1 MRHTAGRPCP
11 RRIIEFLQKI
21 LHGILTA
28 AVLGYADRLSKT
40 RFNDINVQE
49 MPSLSS
55 YRIET
60 LYYLESV
67 PGNSE

>member
-11 RRIIEFLQKI
+11 HQITESLQKI
-21 LHGILTA
+21 LNGILTA
-28 AVLGYADRLSKT
+28 AVLGYTDRLSKM

-55 YRIET
+55 CRIET
-60 LYYLESV
+60 LYNLASV
-67 PGNSE
+67 PGSSE